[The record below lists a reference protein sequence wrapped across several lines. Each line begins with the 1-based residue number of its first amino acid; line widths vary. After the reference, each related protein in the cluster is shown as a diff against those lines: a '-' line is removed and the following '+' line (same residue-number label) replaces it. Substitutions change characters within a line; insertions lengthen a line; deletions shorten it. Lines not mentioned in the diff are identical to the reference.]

1 MNLQDLLKALTPFLS
16 AKMVSH
22 DMEHLAVL
30 LTPDEYTDMREAIDN
45 IRLADMVNYMKA
57 QAAFPKLLSAVK
69 LIIALNAGLLP
80 DERDKVKLSSK
91 TKARLMSALKAA
103 GE

>member
-1 MNLQDLLKALTPFLS
+1 MNLEALLKALTPFLS

-22 DMEHLAVL
+22 DMEHLSVL

-57 QAAFPKLLSAVK
+57 QAAFPKLVKAVQ
-69 LIIALNAGLLP
+69 LVLAIADNPEDNPEIIM
-80 DERDKVKLSSK
+80 LSSK
-91 TKARLMSALKAA
+91 VRAQLVSALKAA
-103 GE
+103 GK